1 MSLYYKIILQAY
13 EPILQNYITKYK
25 KSLIIMEL
33 FDLKEDFQLTW
44 ELSSID
50 KY

>member
-1 MSLYYKIILQAY
+1 MS
-13 EPILQNYITKYK
+13 ITKYK